1 MSKSAGSRIGMG
13 EIENCLVKHPAMA
26 NAVVVPKPDRERG
39 ALVKAYIV
47 LSPDNQVRRPA
58 GPERERFDADLID
71 TLQSRARGLLASYE
85 YPREVEFIDKLPIT
99 TTGKVQRRVLLLQ
112 EEDRF
117 RARSDLAGT
126 ARLR

>member
-1 MSKSAGSRIGMG
+1 
-13 EIENCLVKHPAMA
+13 MA

-71 TLQSRARGLLASYE
+71 TLQFRARGLLASYE